1 MCRSSG
7 DVVVPGWRNRR
18 TGTVHLRAE
27 CPAFER
33 TSAEDVEN
41 VTIDLGNLP
50 TKRCRWCWNEGRL

>member
-1 MCRSSG
+1 
-7 DVVVPGWRNRR
+7 VPGWRNRR